1 MSENII
7 IEKEGDL
14 MRKFILFVS
23 VIIFSLIFVNNKA
36 YAQQLYPVYP
46 PVITKLNFSNVNF
59 VQENEYT
66 YEYEVYYYS
75 STIFDDELTEDDYYL
90 IISHYIPLRKGIN
103 RDTNSYELEEIQ
115 AYPEYE
121 FTNFVL
127 RVTLLKS
134 FIIENGFD
142 DLEPNPFFRDYSAFY
157 VTYDTNIDYQNGYE
171 DGLKDGYEE
180 GYEEGYNDGYNDFNI
195 ADHFGDRNIAKDPDI
210 IYSAVSDAWD
220 PSIGIILINKGYGAS
235 KIVLDKPYIIVIIKK
250 NIYDYVV
257 VVFDDGF
264 ESYHYEATYL
274 DMGEYDIYVF
284 NFPDRVNSK
293 YELTIRKEN
302 ITTSEQLN
310 QFLNDVKN
318 NIYFSH
324 ASKLL
329 NSSIASQVYHFGYL
343 VGLEEN
349 VSESDAYRIG
359 YDTGYNRGYTD
370 GNEIGYERGYEDGY
384 KQGFDYGK
392 TTEYEHGYKDG
403 YKQGSNDAFLND
415 VAKWFGPMVLIVLI
429 AGAYVTARNRRS
441 ED

>member
-1 MSENII
+1 M
-7 IEKEGDL
+7 K
-14 MRKFILFVS
+14 KFILFVS
-23 VIIFSLIFVNNKA
+23 VIIFSLIFANNKA
-36 YAQQLYPVYP
+36 SAQQLYPEYP
-46 PVITKLNFSNVNF
+46 SVITKLNFSNVNF

-90 IISHYIPLRKGIN
+90 IISHYIPLRKGID
-103 RDTNSYELEEIQ
+103 RDTNSYELEDIQ
-115 AYPEYE
+115 PYPEYE

-142 DLEPNPFFRDYSAFY
+142 DFEPNPFFRDYSAFY
-157 VTYDTNIDYQNGYE
+157 VTYDTNIDYQ
-171 DGLKDGYEE
+171 DGFQDGYEEGYGE
-180 GYEEGYNDGYNDFNI
+180 GYEEGYNDGYNDFNV
-195 ADHFGDRNIAKDPDI
+195 ADYFGDRNIAKDPDI

-220 PSIGIILINKGYGAS
+220 PSIGIILINKGYGAP

-257 VVFDDGF
+257 VAFDDGF